1 MPIDPGNL
9 VVLAVGVVV
18 AALRAPEFVA
28 GLQHGHALRK
38 EQRRQYVAQLPLSQ
52 LDDGGIVRKAL
63 DSAIPAQIV
72 VVTIGVGIE
81 IGFVMSLTVG
91 NQIAEREAVMCR
103 RKIDAGGGLA
113 AVVSEHVAGT
123 GESLG
128 ELADFPAVAP
138 PERSNRVPVA
148 VVPLRPARGKSTEL
162 IAAPAHVPG
171 FGDQLDVGE
180 RGFGAQRLEKG
191 AVLVEAVAFARQHRR
206 QIESEPIHVHLF
218 YPVFEAVD
226 DQRAN
231 LRVLAVDGV
240 AATADVL
247 IEALVLRHE
256 AVVDRIVYSPP

>member
-113 AVVSEHVAGT
+113 AVVFEHSPGT

-128 ELADFPAVAP
+128 QLVDFPAAAP
-138 PERSNRVPVA
+138 PQRSNPLPASGVS
-148 VVPLRPARGKSTEL
+148 LRPA
-162 IAAPAHVPG
+162 PA
-171 FGDQLDVGE
+171 
-180 RGFGAQRLEKG
+180 KT
-191 AVLVEAVAFARQHRR
+191 
-206 QIESEPIHVHLF
+206 HL
-218 YPVFEAVD
+218 
-226 DQRAN
+226 R
-231 LRVLAVDGV
+231 
-240 AATADVL
+240 
-247 IEALVLRHE
+247 
-256 AVVDRIVYSPP
+256 

>member
-38 EQRRQYVAQLPLSQ
+38 EQRRQYIAQLPLSQ

-91 NQIAEREAVMCR
+91 NQIAKREAVMCR

-113 AVVSEHVAGT
+113 AVVFEQLAVTGEILGQLSDLPALTTPARWRRASVAG
-123 GESLG
+123 
-128 ELADFPAVAP
+128 VQH
-138 PERSNRVPVA
+138 
-148 VVPLRPARGKSTEL
+148 
-162 IAAPAHVPG
+162 APA
-171 FGDQLDVGE
+171 
-180 RGFGAQRLEKG
+180 
-191 AVLVEAVAFARQHRR
+191 
-206 QIESEPIHVHLF
+206 
-218 YPVFEAVD
+218 
-226 DQRAN
+226 
-231 LRVLAVDGV
+231 
-240 AATADVL
+240 
-247 IEALVLRHE
+247 
-256 AVVDRIVYSPP
+256 

>member
-9 VVLAVGVVV
+9 VVLAVGVIV
-18 AALRAPEFVA
+18 AALRAREFVA
-28 GLQHGHALRK
+28 GLQHGYALRK
-38 EQRRQYVAQLPLSQ
+38 EQRRQYIAHLALAQLIY
-52 LDDGGIVRKAL
+52 GGIVGWAL
-63 DSAIPAQIV
+63 GSAIPAQIV
-72 VVTIGVGIE
+72 VVTVGVGLE
-81 IGFVMSLTVG
+81 IGFVMPLAVG
-91 NQIAEREAVMCR
+91 NEVAEREAVVCR

-113 AVVSEHVAGT
+113 AVVPEHVAGT
-123 GESLG
+123 REPLR
-128 ELADFPAVAP
+128 ELADLPAVAP

-148 VVPLRPARGKSTEL
+148 VVPFRPARRKSTEL

-206 QIESEPIHVHLF
+206 QIESEPVHVHLF
-218 YPVFEAVD
+218 DPVFEAVD
-226 DQRAN
+226 DQLTN

-240 AATADVL
+240 AAAGDVL

>member
-113 AVVSEHVAGT
+113 AVVSQKVAGN
-123 GESLG
+123 GASLG
-128 ELADFPAVAP
+128 ALSRFSGVAP
-138 PERSNRVPVA
+138 PGRLNRVPVA
-148 VVPLRPARGKSTEL
+148 HGPICPARTRTTQ
-162 IAAPAHVPG
+162 PR
-171 FGDQLDVGE
+171 D
-180 RGFGAQRLEKG
+180 
-191 AVLVEAVAFARQHRR
+191 
-206 QIESEPIHVHLF
+206 
-218 YPVFEAVD
+218 
-226 DQRAN
+226 
-231 LRVLAVDGV
+231 
-240 AATADVL
+240 
-247 IEALVLRHE
+247 
-256 AVVDRIVYSPP
+256 